1 MEYPNPP
8 PPVTSNYQGEPEK
21 IAQAT
26 DMMIKRVTDAKK
38 IIEELLQ
45 MLDLQEKCP
54 WPLMLEKFSTL
65 ASFMSS
71 LQSSVRKSG
80 MPHGHED
87 YGQFLRSHVLVTQRL
102 QYEPDE
108 TLQRATQGRVMSW
121 NHALVPEYLRT
132 KPNPEMEN
140 EEGMLDGERSAKSAD
155 LVVRQIAAYN
165 KNIEGLINHLNSVDR
180 MHTEAA
186 IEKPTYNRDETAKI
200 VKSILT
206 GEGIRSQRT
215 MAPAPP
221 SSAPM
226 TTAPSSTGPSSSQP
240 ISGNQPEYQGS
251 QLRQQLSGGQPQTS
265 QAHLPM
271 YSHHQ
276 QPQYSHQQP
285 MNPQHHSP
293 MTMMAPGQMI
303 GHPIQQQR
311 PPMHQMP
318 PNMTIQRQ

>member
-1 MEYPNPP
+1 MGRKLETER
-8 PPVTSNYQGEPEK
+8 VILIAISLREVEK
-21 IAQAT
+21 LRRCSANWSVARIDWITGKCRTYRTLISVWKSKFLNQKLIQICRK
-26 DMMIKRVTDAKK
+26 MIDRSF
-38 IIEELLQ
+38 LLQ
-45 MLDLQEKCP
+45 FHINF
-54 WPLMLEKFSTL
+54 WF
-65 ASFMSS
+65 
-71 LQSSVRKSG
+71 
-80 MPHGHED
+80 
-87 YGQFLRSHVLVTQRL
+87 
-102 QYEPDE
+102 
-108 TLQRATQGRVMSW
+108 
-121 NHALVPEYLRT
+121 
-132 KPNPEMEN
+132 
-140 EEGMLDGERSAKSAD
+140 
-155 LVVRQIAAYN
+155 
-165 KNIEGLINHLNSVDR
+165 KNSDC
-180 MHTEAA
+180 HTEITYFICHHRK
-186 IEKPTYNRDETAKI
+186 IEKQKHQISNSKLYASHRIIQLFQPTYNRDETAKI

-293 MTMMAPGQMI
+293 MSKELCKKVFRKI
-303 GHPIQQQR
+303 IF
-311 PPMHQMP
+311 
-318 PNMTIQRQ
+318 